1 LAIAQLKGHPMK
13 ASPTLVAALVALFGA
28 SAGAQGLSPVAKDAT
43 VFGYKLH
50 YLEAGRGEPV
60 ILLHGTGGE
69 GARWM
74 PTIQGL
80 AGSFRVI
87 APDQIGFG
95 QSDKPLT
102 IYHSGVFAGFLA
114 QFMKTIGVTKATIM
128 GQSMGAGVA
137 LYMAVHHPEM
147 VERLVL
153 VDGGGY
159 RSPSDAAPAPPN
171 WHNRQI
177 ANAGTLEESREYME
191 KLIYNHSLVT
201 DELVEHNLE
210 LRMRSAFTIESMQT
224 ANERGLGGVTEA
236 EVRAIKVP
244 TLLVWGANDPLSSMA
259 NADKLNGAIK
269 NSRKVVFDKAG
280 HYPFLEHADKFN
292 QLVLDFLKSQ
302 S

>member
-1 LAIAQLKGHPMK
+1 MTRLPVVILASL
-13 ASPTLVAALVALFGA
+13 LLFGA
-28 SAGAQGLSPVAKDAT
+28 RAGAQERLEPAAKDAM

-50 YLEAGRGEPV
+50 YLEAGRGEPI

-80 AGSFRVI
+80 ARNFRVI
-87 APDQIGFG
+87 ALDQIGFG

-114 QFMKTIGVTKATIM
+114 QFMKTIGVPKAAIM

-137 LYMAVHHPEM
+137 LYLAVHHPEM

-159 RSPSDAAPAPPN
+159 RAATETPTAPPN

-177 ANAGTLEESREYME
+177 ANAGTLEESREYLE
-191 KLIYNHSLVT
+191 KLYYDHSFVT
-201 DELVEHNLE
+201 DALVEQNLI
-210 LRMRSAFTIESMQT
+210 LRLRSASTTESMQT
-224 ANERGLGGVTEA
+224 ANDRGLGGVTEE
-236 EVRAIKVP
+236 EVRGIKSP
-244 TLLVWGANDPLSSMA
+244 TLLIWGMNDPLSAVA

-269 NSRKVVFDKAG
+269 NSRKVLFEKAG

-292 QLVLDFLKSQ
+292 QVVLEFLKSQ

>member
-1 LAIAQLKGHPMK
+1 MTRLPVLPVAILASLLLLG
-13 ASPTLVAALVALFGA
+13 TR
-28 SAGAQGLSPVAKDAT
+28 AGAQEGLGPVAKDAT

-50 YLEAGRGEPV
+50 YLEAGRGEPI

-80 AGSFRVI
+80 APSFRVI
-87 APDQIGFG
+87 ALDQIGFG

-102 IYHSGVFAGFLA
+102 IYHSGVFAGFLS
-114 QFMKTIGVTKATIM
+114 QFMKTIGVPKAAIV

-137 LYMAVHHPEM
+137 LHLAVHHPEM

-159 RSPSDAAPAPPN
+159 RAASDPTPAPPN

-177 ANAGTLEESREYME
+177 ANSGTLEESREYLE
-191 KLIYNHSLVT
+191 KLYYDHSFVT
-201 DELVEHNLE
+201 DKLVEQNLI
-210 LRMRSAFTIESMQT
+210 LRLRSASTTESMQT
-224 ANERGLGGVTEA
+224 ASDRGLGGVTEE
-236 EVRAIKVP
+236 EVRGIKAP
-244 TLLVWGANDPLSSMA
+244 TLLVWGLNDPLSAVA
-259 NADKLNGAIK
+259 NADKLNAAIK
-269 NSRKVVFDKAG
+269 NSRKVLFDKAG

-292 QLVLDFLKSQ
+292 QVVLEFLKSQ

>member
-1 LAIAQLKGHPMK
+1 MTRLPVVILA
-13 ASPTLVAALVALFGA
+13 TLLLFGA
-28 SAGAQGLSPVAKDAT
+28 RAGAQERLEPAAKDAT

-50 YLEAGRGEPV
+50 YLEAGRGEPI

-80 AGSFRVI
+80 APSFRVI
-87 APDQIGFG
+87 ALDQIGFG

-102 IYHSGVFAGFLA
+102 IYHSGVFAGFLS
-114 QFMKTIGVTKATIM
+114 QFMKTIGVPKAAII

-137 LYMAVHHPEM
+137 LYLAVHHPEM

-159 RSPSDAAPAPPN
+159 RAASEPPPAPPN

-177 ANAGTLEESREYME
+177 ANSGTLEESREYLE
-191 KLIYNHSLVT
+191 RLYYDHSFVT
-201 DELVEHNLE
+201 DKLVEQNLV
-210 LRMRSAFTIESMQT
+210 LRLRSASTTESMQT
-224 ANERGLGGVTEA
+224 ASDRGLGGVTED
-236 EVRAIKVP
+236 EVRGIKSP
-244 TLLVWGANDPLSSMA
+244 TLLIWGMNDPLSAVA
-259 NADKLNGAIK
+259 NADKLNAAIK
-269 NSRKVVFDKAG
+269 NSRKVLFEKAG

-292 QLVLDFLKSQ
+292 QVVLEFLKSQ

>member
-1 LAIAQLKGHPMK
+1 MKPICALATAFM
-13 ASPTLVAALVALFGA
+13 ALFTA
-28 SAGAQGLSPVAKDAT
+28 TAGAQESLKPVAKDAT

-50 YLEAGRGEPV
+50 YLEAGRGAPV

-80 AGSFRVI
+80 AGGFRVI

-114 QFMKTIGVTKATIM
+114 QFMKTIGVDKATIM

-137 LYMAVHHPEM
+137 LYLAVHHPEM

-153 VDGGGY
+153 VDGGAY

-191 KLIYNHSLVT
+191 KLIYDHSFVT

-210 LRMRSAFTIESMQT
+210 LRLRSAFTIESMQT

-244 TLLVWGANDPLSSMA
+244 TLLVWGMNDPLSSIA

-292 QLVLDFLKSQ
+292 QLVLEFLKSQ

>member
-1 LAIAQLKGHPMK
+1 MTRLPVVILTFLL
-13 ASPTLVAALVALFGA
+13 SLGA
-28 SAGAQGLSPVAKDAT
+28 RAGALEQVEPVAKDAT

-50 YLEAGRGEPV
+50 YLEAGRGEPI

-87 APDQIGFG
+87 ALDQVGFG

-114 QFMKTIGVTKATIM
+114 QFMKTIGVPKATIV

-137 LYMAVHHPEM
+137 LYLAVHHPEM
-147 VERLVL
+147 VARLVL

-159 RSPSDAAPAPPN
+159 RAAAETPAAAPN

-177 ANAGTLEESREYME
+177 ANAGTLEESREYLE
-191 KLIYNHSLVT
+191 KLYYDHGFVT
-201 DELVEHNLE
+201 DKLVEQNLI
-210 LRMRSAFTIESMQT
+210 LRLRSASTIESMQT
-224 ANERGLGGVTEA
+224 AAERGLGGVSED
-236 EVRAIKVP
+236 EVRGIKAA
-244 TLLVWGANDPLSSMA
+244 TLLIWGLNDPLSPVA

-269 NSRKVVFDKAG
+269 NSRKVLFEKAG

-292 QLVLDFLKSQ
+292 QVVLEFLKSQ

>member
-1 LAIAQLKGHPMK
+1 MKPICALATAFM
-13 ASPTLVAALVALFGA
+13 ALFTA
-28 SAGAQGLSPVAKDAT
+28 TAGAQESLKPVAKDAT

-50 YLEAGRGEPV
+50 YLEAGRGAPV

-80 AGSFRVI
+80 AGGFRVI

-114 QFMKTIGVTKATIM
+114 QFMKTIGVDKATIM

-137 LYMAVHHPEM
+137 LYLAVHHPEM

-191 KLIYNHSLVT
+191 KLIYDHSFVT

-210 LRMRSAFTIESMQT
+210 LRLRSAFTIESMQT

-244 TLLVWGANDPLSSMA
+244 TLLVWGMNDPLSSIA

-292 QLVLDFLKSQ
+292 QLVLEFLKSQ

>member
-1 LAIAQLKGHPMK
+1 MTRLPIVILASLLLLG
-13 ASPTLVAALVALFGA
+13 T
-28 SAGAQGLSPVAKDAT
+28 SAGAQERVEPAAKDAT
-43 VFGYKLH
+43 VFGYRLH
-50 YLEAGRGEPV
+50 YLEAGRGEPI

-80 AGSFRVI
+80 AAANFRVI
-87 APDQIGFG
+87 AIDQIGFG

-102 IYHSGVFAGFLA
+102 IYHSGVFAGFLS
-114 QFMKTIGVTKATIM
+114 QFMKTIGVPKAAII

-137 LYMAVHHPEM
+137 LYLAVHHPEM

-159 RSPSDAAPAPPN
+159 RSAAETQTAPPN

-177 ANAGTLEESREYME
+177 ANAGTLEESREYLE
-191 KLIYNHSLVT
+191 KLYYDHSFVT
-201 DELVEHNLE
+201 DKLVEQNLI
-210 LRMRSAFTIESMQT
+210 LRLRSASTTESMQT
-224 ANERGLGGVTEA
+224 ANDRGLGGVTED
-236 EVRAIKVP
+236 ELREIKAP
-244 TLLVWGANDPLSSMA
+244 TLLIWGMNDPLSSVA

-269 NSRKVVFDKAG
+269 DSRKILFEKAG
-280 HYPFLEHADKFN
+280 HYPFLEHADKFI
-292 QLVLDFLKSQ
+292 QAVLEFLKSQ